1 MSEKKRKKSD
11 YSFDDSIRDVGPIYT
26 DSKGNKSQIPS
37 QEMFDKMHPSDLR
50 GLKGAISDKEG
61 SWLASINQDRTAV
74 DSEINKVDQ
83 LGNVISANPAYAM
96 GGLTEQPHLG
106 YIPRTKGGSILAK
119 GNKLAKHKPTKLY

>member
-1 MSEKKRKKSD
+1 MPKEKKPSQQEI
-11 YSFDDSIRDVGPIYT
+11 DDAIRDRGPFYK

-37 QEMFDKMHPSDLR
+37 KEMFEKMHPSDLS
-50 GLKGAISDKEG
+50 GV
-61 SWLASINQDRTAV
+61 NQDRAV
-74 DSEINKVDQ
+74 VESEINNVDQ

-106 YIPRTKGGSILAK
+106 YIPRSKGGSILAK